1 MQTPEALEVLRDVVG
16 NVRVKYRPI
25 EKPLEKPCESAGFK
39 RPPVRVG

>member
-1 MQTPEALEVLRDVVG
+1 
-16 NVRVKYRPI
+16 VKYRPI